1 MEVSDVCRCVLSDSR
16 VRLRPSECV
25 WRMSQTDL
33 WSLPP
38 ARERQL
44 VARGVLAVLGVSA
57 ASHHELLLQR
67 SQTLLQTR
75 LPTVRADSFLHS
87 FIQSFNNQNNKA
99 NIYTFLFYF
108 FPTMI
113 LWIGYYCLS
122 FILIFNGNWY
132 FDMIIC
138 SVLANSDNAIRARM
152 LYYLLG
158 YLFVVVVGFL
168 HVLQK
173 TNTAL
178 KYRPRFVICVLKYNK
193 KTTMR
198 FTM

>member
-1 MEVSDVCRCVLSDSR
+1 MEVSDVRRCVLSDSR

-132 FDMIIC
+132 FDIIIC

-152 LYYLLG
+152 LLLFIR
-158 YLFVVVVGFL
+158 LFICFL